1 MILEQL
7 HGQRIFITGATG
19 FVGTALVERLLRCVP
34 DVELVLLVRDGRR
47 SSARRHVGFLV
58 PRQKGRGAID
68 ALDFQ
73 QSGREGSQGSDG
85 LQKGIPPTY
94 AKIQGVVSAPSL
106 LVYAT
111 IPRFSNCRKDSIM
124 KILVAPDIEAY
135 AQAYSMPES
144 AVCQALRDE
153 THRTME
159 DAQML
164 VGPLE
169 GAFLKMMA
177 QLVGARRVLEIGT
190 FTGYSAL
197 CMAEALPADGTVV
210 TCDIDEDSAAVARRY
225 MAQVPYG
232 KKIEVR
238 LGPALETM
246 RTLSGPFDLIFID
259 ADKANYL
266 NYYRRALDLLS
277 PNGVILIDNVLWSGE
292 VLKQPPPDERT
303 AAIQELNRAV
313 AQDSRVN
320 AVLVTLRDGV
330 LVVKRKPGAA

>member
-1 MILEQL
+1 ME
-7 HGQRIFITGATG
+7 
-19 FVGTALVERLLRCVP
+19 VP
-34 DVELVLLVRDGRR
+34 
-47 SSARRHVGFLV
+47 
-58 PRQKGRGAID
+58 
-68 ALDFQ
+68 
-73 QSGREGSQGSDG
+73 
-85 LQKGIPPTY
+85 
-94 AKIQGVVSAPSL
+94 
-106 LVYAT
+106 
-111 IPRFSNCRKDSIM
+111 
-124 KILVAPDIEAY
+124 
-135 AQAYSMPES
+135 
-144 AVCQALRDE
+144 
-153 THRTME
+153 
-159 DAQML
+159 QML

-169 GAFLKMMA
+169 GAFLKMVA
-177 QLVGARRVLEIGT
+177 QLVGARRVLEVGT

-197 CMAEALPADGTVV
+197 CLAEALPADGTVI
-210 TCDIDEDSAAVARRY
+210 TCDIDEDAAAVARRY

-277 PNGVILIDNVLWSGE
+277 PNGVMLIDNVLWSGE

-320 AVLVTLRDGV
+320 AVLVTIRDGV
-330 LVVKRKPGAA
+330 LVIKRKPGAG